1 LGRLHSPRR
10 CAKAVAAVNG
20 LVTARLEGNARDAA
34 APSTGDLV
42 HLARAVAAV
51 STTAAAAA
59 ATAEAAATTTAAATA
74 TLATSRSAAGAA
86 RRGVCEATRSKKV
99 LLALSPNEV
108 DAAIAAT

>member
-10 CAKAVAAVNG
+10 GAEAVAAVNG
-20 LVTARLEGNARDAA
+20 LVTARLEGNARHAA

-51 STTAAAAA
+51 STTAATAAA
-59 ATAEAAATTTAAATA
+59 TTAEAAATTTAAA

>member
-10 CAKAVAAVNG
+10 CAEAVAAVDG
-20 LVTARLEGNARDAA
+20 LVAARLEGDARHAA

-42 HLARAVAAV
+42 HLARAVAAI
-51 STTAAAAA
+51 SAA
-59 ATAEAAATTTAAATA
+59 AAATTTAEAAAAATTAA
-74 TLATSRSAAGAA
+74 TLTTSRSAAGAA